1 MPNLH
6 IKPKMTIGKIK
17 IYQESG
23 SGEYY
28 IKIGNRR
35 TRRLSKNLFRS
46 KKRK

>member
-6 IKPKMTIGKIK
+6 LEPKMTIGKIK

-28 IKIGNRR
+28 IKIGKRR
-35 TRRLSKNLFRS
+35 TRSLSRSLFRS